1 MSSAAY
7 ALPLR
12 LERRYSRALART
24 VIIVHASA
32 LAVLAILDLPW
43 WLKSTLAVAVLIQA
57 VITWRRH
64 VNVTAPGAIRAIVW
78 RADGQWE
85 LSDADG
91 KTHAAQLRR
100 ASYVQPALVVLRF
113 KLGKYR
119 RRAVLLPVD
128 GVDADLHRRLRVG
141 LRLHAEL
148 A

>member
-24 VIIVHASA
+24 VIIVHALA
-32 LAVLAILDLPW
+32 LAVLGVLDLPW
-43 WLKSTLAVAVLIQA
+43 WLKLTLAMAVLIQA

-64 VNVTAPGAIRAIVW
+64 VNLTASGAIRAIVW
-78 RADGQWE
+78 TADGQWE

-119 RRAVLLPVD
+119 RRAVLLPAD

-148 A
+148 V